1 MKNDE
6 INIFIS
12 FQALLP
18 GNAGDI
24 LGPRLVIKR
33 AIEPN
38 EVADSVL
45 FLLSPLSA
53 MITGEIVTIDGG
65 IMAN

>member
-1 MKNDE
+1 MLKTTLSN
-6 INIFIS
+6 FS
-12 FQALLP
+12 YFQTRLP
-18 GNAGDI
+18 TNTGDI

-33 AIEPN
+33 PIETN